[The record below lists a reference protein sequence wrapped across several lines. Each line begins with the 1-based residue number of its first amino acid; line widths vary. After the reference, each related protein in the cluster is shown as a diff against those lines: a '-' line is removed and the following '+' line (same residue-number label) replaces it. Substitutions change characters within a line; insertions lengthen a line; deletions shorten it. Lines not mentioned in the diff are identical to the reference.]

1 MKEKV
6 NFPGY
11 DEQQEEKSR
20 LHEAQEREKV
30 ARKATREE
38 KRKNKIPAFL
48 VIRGGAL
55 NTLIVGLI
63 GAAGLTAILINRY
76 CIKKELLAPLL
87 LLASC
92 MTAVGL
98 GLTPRVGEN
107 KIDEIKRVMEFVNG
121 QTDKYLQN
129 KGILD
134 MRATKMR
141 LMVLPYVVKQK
152 PGIFDT
158 FIKYPKSVTDM
169 KIAESILSTYLK
181 SHPDY
186 AQKILDTF
194 NEESLPKK
202 LYRRA
207 NRYATRLKRL
217 EERTR

>member
-11 DEQQEEKSR
+11 DEQQEEKR
-20 LHEAQEREKV
+20 KADEARKRENA
-30 ARKATREE
+30 ARKAIREE

-92 MTAVGL
+92 MTVVGL

-134 MRATKMR
+134 MQATKMH

-169 KIAESILSTYLK
+169 KIAESILLTHLK
-181 SHPDY
+181 SHPDD
-186 AQKILDTF
+186 AQKILDIF
-194 NEESLPKK
+194 NAESLPEK

-207 NRYATRLKRL
+207 NRYATRLREAKK
-217 EERTR
+217 TR